1 MKNPQNE
8 DEAAGLRQRV
18 QAAYQNEDSN
28 LIVPITTDYLRA
40 MKVIGQN
47 IDVDIITHSKNTLF
61 F

>member
-8 DEAAGLRQRV
+8 DEAARLRQRV
-18 QAAYQNEDSN
+18 QAAYQNEDSI